1 MKQCMTAVLLI
12 SIAAHAYADKALVM
26 TESSLSVTGLK
37 DEYINS
43 ESIDFDV
50 RVPRSNVIR
59 ARLEVLI
66 FKDDIKGK
74 ALYQKLRDYD
84 RYTNVGVLS
93 YKIVLPMSE
102 RKGKLSLFLRVR
114 GVRTGNSARSV
125 ESFEESS
132 IWPVLYRQ
140 ETTINSKAKSGT
152 LGGQIFFSL
161 NSARLTAQ
169 HQSQLDIWATQLQK
183 TQQLSAVRIEGHADK
198 IGNHNYN
205 LELSRRRAEAVRDAL
220 IRRGIKRH
228 LIDVVGYGFSR
239 PSDDREV
246 RSNTEG
252 VAENRRA
259 EVLWFSK

>member
-1 MKQCMTAVLLI
+1 M
-12 SIAAHAYADKALVM
+12 
-26 TESSLSVTGLK
+26 TGLK

-102 RKGKLSLFLRVR
+102 RKGKLSLFYALEAYEQATVLARLNPLR
-114 GVRTGNSARSV
+114 SPRSGP
-125 ESFEESS
+125 S
-132 IWPVLYRQ
+132 LYRQ

-205 LELSRRRAEAVRDAL
+205 LELSRRRAEAVRRCLDSQ
-220 IRRGIKRH
+220 GH
-228 LIDVVGYGFSR
+228 
-239 PSDDREV
+239 
-246 RSNTEG
+246 
-252 VAENRRA
+252 
-259 EVLWFSK
+259 